1 MNNMITEKLTR
12 IQLTDRERYKLMIL
26 LSFLMEEDAIE
37 ELLKERTEVFSKES
51 LLEIVKEL
59 YESLK

>member
-1 MNNMITEKLTR
+1 MITEKLIQ

>member
-12 IQLTDRERYKLMIL
+12 IQLTDRERCKLMIL

-37 ELLKERTEVFSKES
+37 ELLKERTKVFSKES

>member
-51 LLEIVKEL
+51 LQEIVKEL